1 MELLVV
7 LPDRNVLPTAS
18 YLGSHQSAHSLTRLT
33 LIQFFLHPVPGFLFV
48 HSGFKTELLT
58 NDGTVYHSNTVCEW
72 LHAYFKVPR
81 IPYGVNTVAFT
92 HLFHHCS
99 SEFAGNFVM
108 II

>member
-1 MELLVV
+1 MCVELLVV

-58 NDGTVYHSNTVCEW
+58 NDGTVNTVI
-72 LHAYFKVPR
+72 LYVNGYMR
-81 IPYGVNTVAFT
+81 ILKFLGFLTV
-92 HLFHHCS
+92 
-99 SEFAGNFVM
+99 
-108 II
+108 